1 MADIFACDNE
11 VRAAFVDAAQHD
23 MAVRVASV
31 EVVDRDPVEP
41 CLEVLFNLL
50 HQSAHKGLQII
61 VLIGILCGYD
71 EAELMPVLLAPFEEG
86 IAIGAIG
93 LRTVQFTGLTFAGH
107 TIALNVVEM
116 SPRCV
121 QGPTAHAH

>member
-31 EVVDRDPVEP
+31 EVVDCDPVEP

-50 HQSAHKGLQII
+50 HQSAQAHEGGGGGK
-61 VLIGILCGYD
+61 IGDLFDRVIDSVTSQL
-71 EAELMPVLLAPFEEG
+71 P
-86 IAIGAIG
+86 
-93 LRTVQFTGLTFAGH
+93 
-107 TIALNVVEM
+107 
-116 SPRCV
+116 
-121 QGPTAHAH
+121 